1 MSLGKELYR
10 YHDEYGPLQVFDDG
24 NKRYLSFGDGDEQSC
39 QLKSE
44 PLQLQHDYSRA
55 MLLVLL
61 FKEPRDMILFGL
73 GGGTLAT
80 TMHEHLPALKLRVV
94 ELRSQVVDV
103 AYRYFQFPRSERIDV
118 FIEDASEFLDDMEH
132 RKTDV
137 LFSDM
142 YGEEGLDL
150 QQTQTWFIER
160 CAQLL
165 NDDGWLVLNYWQQHR
180 GDQDLMAALKVNFAD
195 VRMCATAEGNW
206 VILAGKKADQT
217 SSTQLKAAAKK
228 WSKLLGYSLSA
239 SYSRLNQVS

>member
-80 TMHEHLPALKLRVV
+80 TMHENLPALKLRVV

-118 FIEDASEFLDDMEH
+118 FIEDASEFLDKIEH

-180 GDQDLMAALKVNFAD
+180 GDRDLMAALKVNFSD
-195 VRMCATAEGNW
+195 VRMCVTAEGNW
-206 VILAGKKADQT
+206 VILAGKKTDIT
-217 SSTQLKAAAKK
+217 SSTQLKAAAKQ

>member
-24 NKRYLSFGDGDEQSC
+24 NRRYLSFGDGDEQSC

-61 FKEPRDMILFGL
+61 FKEPQNMILFGL

-80 TMHEHLPALKLRVV
+80 TMHEYLPALKLRVV

-118 FIEDASEFLDDMEH
+118 FTEDASEFLDDMSH
-132 RKTDV
+132 GKTDV
-137 LFSDM
+137 LFSDI

-150 QQTQTWFIER
+150 QQTQPWFIER

-165 NDDGWLVLNYWQQHR
+165 NDDGWLVLNCWQLHR
-180 GDQDLMAALKVNFAD
+180 GDQDMMAALKAHFAD
-195 VRMCATAEGNW
+195 VRVCATSEGNW

-217 SSTQLKAAAKK
+217 SSTQLKSAAKK
-228 WSKLLGYSLSA
+228 WSKLLGYSLLS
-239 SYSRLNQVS
+239 SYSRLNKVS